1 MAKINSNELAENQ
14 VFADLFGGIE
24 EELEIVIGNMEVS
37 DRISLSKAEDLPECV
52 YEVLKNDPNE
62 EVKKA
67 LRKNK
72 RCMVAA

>member
-1 MAKINSNELAENQ
+1 MTKFNPSELAENH
-14 VFADLFGGIE
+14 VFADLFGNLE
-24 EELEIVIGNMEVS
+24 EELETVIRNMEVS
-37 DRISLSKAEDLPECV
+37 ERISLSKSEDLPECV